1 MSDDQRASGAS
12 GPSGASG
19 AALAPLSRRD
29 LPALAALWNASLG
42 ARHPLTARA
51 LECWWSS
58 RDTDRM
64 LTFGVRREGALVG
77 ALLARA
83 PRRSWTDPTVGHVSL
98 LAVAPDARGQGLGGA
113 LWDAALAALRERGRS
128 RVRLGADP
136 DHLLPGV
143 PAAVDGAT
151 WRFFLARGAV
161 PGAVEADVLVD
172 LRLPGAGRLPP
183 HPTLRL
189 VDDAPEAALA
199 FIGRCFPGRW
209 ADEVA
214 GYAAAGVRLLTL
226 REGST
231 TLAFAVAFRP
241 EDALLG
247 PSLTWSDA
255 LPGPA
260 GGIGPL
266 GVDPAV
272 RGRGLGLRMV
282 AEALAWQ
289 RARGARDVVLN
300 WTTLA
305 GFYGRLGGRVWRI
318 YQRAEVGPPRG

>member
-1 MSDDQRASGAS
+1 MSDDRAAS
-12 GPSGASG
+12 AASLVAPEPLARRDL
-19 AALAPLSRRD
+19 AALA
-29 LPALAALWNASLG
+29 AFWNASLG
-42 ARHPLTARA
+42 ASHPLSTRS
-51 LECWWSS
+51 LEGWWAA
-58 RDTDRM
+58 RDTDRA
-64 LTFGVRREGALVG
+64 LTFGVRLGGVLVG

-98 LAVAPDARGQGLGGA
+98 LAVAPDARGQGHGGA
-113 LWDAALAALRERGRS
+113 LWDAALAALHERGRS

-143 PAAVDGAT
+143 PAAVDAAT

-161 PGAVEADVLVD
+161 PGALETDVLVD

-183 HPTLRL
+183 HSTLRL
-189 VDDAPEAALA
+189 VDDAPDAALA

-214 GYAAAGVRLLTL
+214 GYAAAGVTLLTL
-226 REGST
+226 CEGST
-231 TLAFAVAFRP
+231 TRAFAVAFRP

-247 PSLTWSDA
+247 PSLHWSDA

-272 RGRGLGLRMV
+272 RGRGIGLRMV

-289 RARGARDVVLN
+289 RARGARDVVLD
-300 WTTLA
+300 WTTLT
-305 GFYGRLGGRVWRI
+305 GFYGRLGGRVWRT
-318 YQRAEVGPPRG
+318 YQRAEVGPPPS